1 MQPEDHFSDAP
12 KIEYVTPTAEELAA
26 RKKRNLAIGGV
37 LVAFCILIFALMV
50 FKSWGGEA

>member
-1 MQPEDHFSDAP
+1 MQPEDKFSDARQ
-12 KIEYVTPTAEELAA
+12 IEYVTPTEAELAA

-50 FKSWGGEA
+50 FKSWSGAA